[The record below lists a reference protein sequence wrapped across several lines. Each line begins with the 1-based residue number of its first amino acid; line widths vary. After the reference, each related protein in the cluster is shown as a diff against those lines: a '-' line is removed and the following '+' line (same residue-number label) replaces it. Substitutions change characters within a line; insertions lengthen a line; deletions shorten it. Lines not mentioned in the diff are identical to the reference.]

1 MKSSARSYLME
12 AREKGEPMKIVMEG
26 MDYFVQAFLAI
37 ANEANYVDLPIVVA
51 ALKTVTQCLEESALY
66 KESQSDR
73 MEKLITA
80 LIGHRFGIQE
90 VAIPQ
95 TVIDML
101 EGREEK

>member
-1 MKSSARSYLME
+1 
-12 AREKGEPMKIVMEG
+12 MKIVMEG

-66 KESQSDR
+66 KESHSDR

-90 VAIPQ
+90 VTIPKQ
-95 TVIDML
+95 VIDIL
-101 EGREEK
+101 EGREGE

>member
-1 MKSSARSYLME
+1 MRSSARSYLMA
-12 AREKGEPMKIVMEG
+12 AREKGNPMEIVLEG
-26 MDYFVQAFLAI
+26 MDYYVQAFLAI
-37 ANEANYVDLPIVVA
+37 ANQANYVDLPIVVA

-66 KESQSDR
+66 KESHSDR

-101 EGREEK
+101 EGREGK